1 MPTKHP
7 LSSFHS
13 THQNADLP
21 FSTHP
26 RLVIDNMASPKYQTK
41 DNILPISNEDFFRH
55 HHCPMRAV
63 NTRCQNFSACER
75 VHFGDQAAPQ
85 KAVKIRDQIIQ
96 QIESSKH
103 EASMPD
109 SRIWADIEPKVV
121 KLMKWVLCQ
130 KHMPHY
136 NAATSMVIRFLKEEN
151 GVFVEEQSAQ
161 MQLRSKEAAINDN
174 SASPEVAS
182 AAPYSTCASAASHLA
197 TPPIST
203 GTLAHQ
209 RCFASHDASSL
220 KNGAASDDTSLNP
233 AQQSAFVLH
242 MNMPLK
248 TERSNQIQDMQSQPV
263 SNSTTP
269 RSAVKSEFPPGTRPS
284 KQNRVPYGFHV
295 RSPSRTRQAAGIDS
309 ARGSRTEPTRGKS
322 TVGLT
327 VRDRFAERASVAHPC
342 LSKTFK
348 QPTSTNRNH
357 RDSLD
362 VAGQDDPVQ
371 APRSEVSEL
380 AEKFR
385 AVELCNEELEDR
397 ILRLEDNNQRLL
409 VANKQLL
416 EVKKYYKELY
426 QDTKDRLGE
435 VEGEHDGLEDEL
447 AESREHIVKLQE
459 ELAMLRRPARGR
471 SLRRR
476 AGQ

>member
-1 MPTKHP
+1 
-7 LSSFHS
+7 
-13 THQNADLP
+13 
-21 FSTHP
+21 
-26 RLVIDNMASPKYQTK
+26 
-41 DNILPISNEDFFRH
+41 
-55 HHCPMRAV
+55 MRAV

-85 KAVKIRDQIIQ
+85 KAVKIRDQVIQ

-130 KHMPHY
+130 RHMPHY

-161 MQLRSKEAAINDN
+161 MQLRSKEAARINDN

-197 TPPIST
+197 APPIST

-220 KNGAASDDTSLNP
+220 NNGAASDDTSFNA

-248 TERSNQIQDMQSQPV
+248 TKRSNQIQDVQSQLV
-263 SNSTTP
+263 SNHTTP
-269 RSAVKSEFPPGTRPS
+269 RSAVKSEFSPGTRPS
-284 KQNRVPYGFHV
+284 KQKRVPYGFHV
-295 RSPSRTRQAAGIDS
+295 RSSSRTRQAAGIDS
-309 ARGSRTEPTRGKS
+309 ARGSRKESTRGKS
-322 TVGLT
+322 SVEPA
-327 VRDRFAERASVAHPC
+327 FAERASVAHPC
-342 LSKTFK
+342 LSKTAK
-348 QPTSTNRNH
+348 QPTSTNRE
-357 RDSLD
+357 RPDSLD
-362 VAGQDDPVQ
+362 VAGQNDPVRS
-371 APRSEVSEL
+371 PRSEVAEL
-380 AEKFR
+380 AEKLK
-385 AVELCNEELEDR
+385 AVELRNEELEDG
-397 ILRLEDNNQRLL
+397 ILRFEDNNQRLL

-416 EVKKYYKELY
+416 EAKKHYKELY

-447 AESREHIVKLQE
+447 DESREHIVKLQE
-459 ELAMLRRPARGR
+459 ELEMLRRPTRGR